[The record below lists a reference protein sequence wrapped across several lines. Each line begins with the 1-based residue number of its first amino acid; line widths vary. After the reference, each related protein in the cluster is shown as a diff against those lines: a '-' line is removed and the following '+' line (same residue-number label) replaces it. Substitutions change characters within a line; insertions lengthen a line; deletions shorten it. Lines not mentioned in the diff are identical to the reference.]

1 MKTKSVGPD
10 QDGRFYQV
18 KLTKLEGIKEWFKQ
32 DDLSRADITWLI
44 TELENAQPVIDA
56 AKEFVNN
63 HSNEAQADFIRAVR
77 KMESEEQS

>member
-56 AKEFVNN
+56 AKRYCKTGCSVDLNL
-63 HSNEAQADFIRAVR
+63 SVK
-77 KMESEEQS
+77 KMEADDESRT